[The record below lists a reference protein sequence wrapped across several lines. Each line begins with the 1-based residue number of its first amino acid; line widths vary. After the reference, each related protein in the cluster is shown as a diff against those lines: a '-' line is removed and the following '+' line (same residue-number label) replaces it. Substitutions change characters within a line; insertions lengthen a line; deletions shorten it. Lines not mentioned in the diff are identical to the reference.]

1 VAESE
6 GGGAAV
12 LLDRIGCWRNKKMSQ
27 CRALSHRHVGVH
39 VLEVDIPICV
49 RKPCEIEK
57 LLVCG
62 GHSFLTDG

>member
-1 VAESE
+1 MAESE

-39 VLEVDIPICV
+39 VLEVDIPI
-49 RKPCEIEK
+49 
-57 LLVCG
+57 
-62 GHSFLTDG
+62 